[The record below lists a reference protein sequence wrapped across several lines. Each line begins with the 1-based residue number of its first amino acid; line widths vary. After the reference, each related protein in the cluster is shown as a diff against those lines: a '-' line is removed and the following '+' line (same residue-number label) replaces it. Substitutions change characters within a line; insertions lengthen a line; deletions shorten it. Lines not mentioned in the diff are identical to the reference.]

1 MRETVHGM
9 KQHPGTWLI
18 KAVAVL
24 LWLLACGV
32 PALAGTLYRL
42 APEATQIDVRAVLYL
57 LDPDGTMS
65 ASEVASQP
73 GAMKELARVR
83 TPFTLSHPDRV
94 VWLRFDVQA
103 ESPAPREWELEV
115 GRAILDHVQVFTA
128 NEKGEWTGSVALGAA
143 VPFAARPVPHR
154 NFVFP
159 LPVPPG
165 AALPVLVR
173 VQYAGPSVIH
183 LALWRAEALAASQI
197 TTVAFFC
204 LYFGLAGGML
214 IYVLLLNMVVRD
226 RGYLIYAASV
236 ASAVIGVAGHSG
248 VGAQFVWGSLAWWN
262 SHAMLLG
269 YSMAAVFSVALT
281 RHFLKTRER
290 VPSADV
296 YLRISMGLLLAGG
309 ASAVLFPANVPALIL
324 LPLILIVAI
333 LRLSIA
339 VLGVRRRWPGAAYF
353 LAAWATFHVGV
364 LVLLAQHFALL
375 SDNTLTANFVEVG
388 SALEMILLSLAL
400 ADCINDA
407 RRKAERA
414 QSAANEL
421 LEQRVAER
429 TQALGEAQA
438 ELMATARRAG
448 MAEIATNVLHNVGN
462 TLNSVNVTAQL
473 LHESVASSR
482 AVGLSRVVALIETN
496 GSDLAGFLSNDP
508 RGRVLPA
515 YLKEL
520 GEQLHRERDMLL
532 NQLQELTDSVQHI
545 KNVVATQQ
553 AYVGTSTF
561 MELVKPGELIEDALR
576 MAAIAEH
583 YSKFKVVTEIEDV
596 AALAMDK
603 TRVVQ
608 VLVNLLTN
616 AMQAME
622 RSGTGEGIL
631 TVRLTTDGSMIRFI
645 VSDTGSGIAPDD
657 MRSLFSHGFTT
668 RRNGH
673 GFGLHSSAI
682 AAREM
687 GGVLTAHSDGV
698 GSGATFT
705 LELSL
710 EPRS

>member
-1 MRETVHGM
+1 MRRCLDAR
-9 KQHPGTWLI
+9 LI
-18 KAVAVL
+18 MASALV
-24 LWLLACGV
+24 LWLLAFGS
-32 PALAGTLYRL
+32 PALADAPLYRVT
-42 APEATQIDVRAVLYL
+42 AGAKQIDIREVLYL
-57 LDPDGTMS
+57 LDPDGKMT
-65 ASEVASQP
+65 AAEVASQA
-73 GAMKELARVR
+73 GDMQQLANPR
-83 TPFTLSHPDRV
+83 TPFTVSHPGRV
-94 VWLRFDVQA
+94 VWVRFDVQA
-103 ESPAPREWELEV
+103 DSPAPGEWKLEV
-115 GRAILDHVQVFTA
+115 GRAILDHVQIFTP
-128 NEKGEWTGSVALGAA
+128 NDKGEWQGSVALGAA
-143 VPFAARPVPHR
+143 VPFAARPVAHR

-159 LPVPPG
+159 LKVPAG
-165 AALPVLVR
+165 ATLPVLVR
-173 VQYAGPSVIH
+173 VEYAGPSVIN
-183 LALWRAEALAASQI
+183 LTLWQSDALADSQLTAI
-197 TTVAFFC
+197 AFFC

-226 RGYLIYAASV
+226 RGNLIYAASV
-236 ASAVIGVAGHSG
+236 AAVAIGFAGHSG

-269 YSMAAVFSVALT
+269 YSLAAVFSLALT
-281 RHFLKTRER
+281 RHFLQTRER
-290 VPSADV
+290 VPGADV
-296 YLRISMGLLLAGG
+296 YLRISMGLLLAGSI
-309 ASAVLFPANVPALIL
+309 SAVFFPANVPALIL
-324 LPLILIVAI
+324 LPLILTVAV

-339 VLGVRRRWPGAAYF
+339 ALGVRRRWPGASFF
-353 LAAWATFHVGV
+353 LAAWTTFHVGV
-364 LVLLAQHFALL
+364 LVLLAQHFGLL
-375 SDNTLTANFVEVG
+375 PDTPLTANAVEVG

-400 ADCINDA
+400 AERINDA
-407 RRKAERA
+407 RRAAERA

-429 TQALGEAQA
+429 TQALSEAQA

-473 LHESVASSR
+473 LHGSVASSR

-520 GEQLHRERDMLL
+520 GEQLHRERDLL
-532 NQLQELTDSVQHI
+532 LTQLQELTDSVQHI

-561 MELVKPGELIEDALR
+561 MELVKPGDLIADALR

-583 YSKFKVVTEIEDV
+583 YSQFKVVTEIEDV
-596 AALAMDK
+596 PAMAMDK

-616 AMQAME
+616 AMQAIE
-622 RSGTGEGIL
+622 RSAKGDGL
-631 TVRLTTDGSMIRFI
+631 LRVRLTTDGSTLRFI
-645 VSDTGSGIAPDD
+645 VSDSGSGIAPDD

-668 RRNGH
+668 RTNGH

-705 LELSL
+705 LELPL